1 MESMPRSSGASM
13 PAREQGL
20 IAADGPQAEGRRR
33 LFPRGVPHF
42 LLQLG
47 IFLGFYLAYK
57 AARGIVDDRAFSTRL
72 AFDNGRWI
80 INFEE
85 RAHALFEISFQQV
98 LLSSHLLVDLAT
110 TTYWLSQFVVLG
122 LALLWVYFRR
132 HEAFARFRNWVMLA
146 NMVGLVG
153 YVLVPTAPPRM
164 FPGAGFLD
172 VNALFSDLNGN
183 THAVSALGN
192 PYAAMPSL
200 HACDAL
206 IVGVSLALVTR
217 HWWSRALWLLWPV
230 WVWFTVIAT
239 GNHFWMDV
247 AAGILVALIAAPVVH
262 PRLRP
267 WGHASRRTGSEP
279 SAA

>member
-1 MESMPRSSGASM
+1 MPSSSGSWP
-13 PAREQGL
+13 PAVNEARTP
-20 IAADGPQAEGRRR
+20 AATPEAVARRR

-42 LLQLG
+42 LAQLA
-47 IFLGFYLAYK
+47 IFCGFYVAYK
-57 AARGIVDDRAFSTRL
+57 IARGIVDDRAFSTRM

-80 INFEE
+80 IHFEE
-85 RAHALFEISFQQV
+85 HAHALFEISLQQV
-98 LLSSHLLVDLAT
+98 LLSSRPLIDLAIA
-110 TTYWLSQFVVLG
+110 TYWLSQFVVLG

-132 HEAFARFRNWVMLA
+132 HEAFAPFRNWVMLA

-172 VNALFSDLNGN
+172 INELFSGINGN
-183 THAVSALGN
+183 TRAVSALGN

-200 HACDAL
+200 HAADAL
-206 IVGVSLALVTR
+206 IVGVSLALITR
-217 HWWSRALWLLWPV
+217 RWWARVLWLAWPV
-230 WVWFTVIAT
+230 WVWFTVMAT

-247 AAGILVALIAAPVVH
+247 AAGILVVLIAAPVVH

-267 WGHASRRTGSEP
+267 WSHGERTESEP

>member
-1 MESMPRSSGASM
+1 MPSSSGT
-13 PAREQGL
+13 PAP
-20 IAADGPQAEGRRR
+20 AAKEAAIETVVAGAGGEGRV
-33 LFPRGVPHF
+33 FPRGVGHF
-42 LLQLG
+42 LLQLA
-47 IFLGFYLAYK
+47 IWLAFYVAYK
-57 AARGIVDDRAFSTRL
+57 GARAIVDDRPFSTRL

-85 RAHALFEISFQQV
+85 RAHALFEISLQQI
-98 LLSSHLLVDLAT
+98 LLSSHVLIDLAT

-132 HEAFARFRNWVMLA
+132 HEAFARFRNWVMVA
-146 NMVGLVG
+146 NMIGLVG

-172 VNALFSDLNGN
+172 VNALFSDINGN
-183 THAVSALGN
+183 TRAISALGN

-200 HACDAL
+200 HAADAL
-206 IVGVSLALVTR
+206 IVGITLALVTR
-217 HWWSRALWLLWPV
+217 HWWARLLWLAWPV

-247 AAGILVALIAAPVVH
+247 AAGILIVLATAPVVNS
-262 PRLRP
+262 RLRP
-267 WGHASRRTGSEP
+267 WRHASRRAESEP
-279 SAA
+279 STA